1 MQKISE
7 IIKERREREKKFLV
21 DGKRTIAKE
30 NIRALSFIS
39 CASALLAV
47 ASVILTLVFDIRELS
62 NAQVILIPV
71 LLLYAIGS
79 TLYYTKG
86 RANPKI
92 VFLLCLSFE
101 IVVFAFIM
109 IVDIFQGVISSDG
122 MIYGFQPT
130 SVGKIAYPA
139 IYMPIVITALA
150 AGIFFSSKVS
160 NLLNIIVT
168 VTFIVVDL
176 FVKVEDEWSWVR
188 QYDIFVML
196 LGFCFATI
204 VATHCRDSK
213 ILEFTTK
220 MKYKSLSMRDPL
232 LENVYNKRGYED
244 AIDNYLVSNNPNV
257 SCAFI
262 VLDLNDFKHI
272 NDNYGHDMGDQILH
286 CMADTLVSLFR
297 DTDII
302 GRFGGDEFIVLADGL
317 NDMDAVEK
325 KCRYIAEL
333 IGKRAQETGAI
344 KVFSSLGAIICDRQR
359 VDFDHLFELADQAMY
374 EAKEMGRKADRFVLR
389 QYTAPDALADNQ

>member
-1 MQKISE
+1 MINISE
-7 IIKERREREKKFLV
+7 MIRDSQEREKKFLI

-39 CASALLAV
+39 CAAVLL
-47 ASVILTLVFDIRELS
+47 SVLSVVLTFLFKLRDPSTSQFLM
-62 NAQVILIPV
+62 IPV
-71 LLLYAIGS
+71 MLAFAVVAMLYNI
-79 TLYYTKG
+79 KG
-86 RANPKI
+86 NANPRI
-92 VFLLCLSFE
+92 VNILCVAFE
-101 IVVFAFIM
+101 VVIFIF
-109 IVDIFQGVISSDG
+109 IILVDIIEGVIESEVQLFGLPEVDG
-122 MIYGFQPT
+122 RVAF
-130 SVGKIAYPA
+130 PA
-139 IYMPIVITALA
+139 IYMPLVIIALA
-150 AGIFFSSKVS
+150 AGIFFSTKASTIINVS
-160 NLLNIIVT
+160 ATAVFII
-168 VTFIVVDL
+168 VDL
-176 FVKVEDEWSWVR
+176 FVKLEDEWAWVR
-188 QYDIFVML
+188 QYDICIAL
-196 LGFCFATI
+196 IGLGFAT
-204 VATHCRDSK
+204 VVSAHCRNTK
-213 ILEFTTK
+213 ILEFTSK

-297 DTDII
+297 DSDII

-317 NDMDAVEK
+317 SDAEAVEK

-344 KVFSSLGAIICDRQR
+344 KVFSSLGAVICDNQR
-359 VDFDHLFELADQAMY
+359 IDFERLFELADEAMY
-374 EAKEMGRKADRFVLR
+374 EAKEMGRNDDRFVLR
-389 QYTAPDALADNQ
+389 HYAPAEQL